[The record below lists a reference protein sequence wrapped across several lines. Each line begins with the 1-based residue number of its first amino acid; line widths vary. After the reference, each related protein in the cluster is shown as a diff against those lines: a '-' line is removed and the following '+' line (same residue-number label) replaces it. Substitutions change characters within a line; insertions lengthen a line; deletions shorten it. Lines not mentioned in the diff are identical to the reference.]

1 MVKKIVISILAIAV
15 LIAVSV
21 WGFMYYKRTQS
32 FNIAVPTTA
41 VNAVRINVEQ
51 IGIDLLLSGGT
62 EISGQKKSGK
72 KEKYGL
78 ELPFNV
84 FLFGLK
90 DMPSGFLLSRWEIS
104 NNGDFQAFLKTSFN
118 YSNGVFVHKSKLFS
132 CIYNEKVAVMM
143 TSARPDEK
151 MIAAAKAYLSEL
163 NTVAFADTKWGS
175 LRTATDDI
183 VTAGDWGTG
192 HLNFEKGRILATW
205 TGADT
210 VQRKTVMTTPQ
221 NMALAIHSGSNLV
234 ADLSGLLKERT
245 DSVHWDQLQTVFANG
260 YTLYVKGA
268 VSQQESVVTYDF
280 DDNFEKVAKVS
291 VQEKQVPGIYLQTTL
306 AGLESLAILQQ
317 ESIIAPP
324 DSVRKS
330 VFPLFGLQYA
340 VRNARQFL
348 VSSNISGAENR
359 PENGA
364 GGDVY
369 LSLWCNIDQLR
380 SLPVFSDAA
389 VYLKPFK
396 TLQLQGRKSGSENK
410 YDVDLIFTDQQ
421 KYALKQVLDLF

>member
-1 MVKKIVISILAIAV
+1 M
-15 LIAVSV
+15 
-21 WGFMYYKRTQS
+21 
-32 FNIAVPTTA
+32 
-41 VNAVRINVEQ
+41 RINVEQ

-62 EISGQKKSGK
+62 ETSGQKKSAK

-78 ELPFNV
+78 KLPFNIL
-84 FLFGLK
+84 LFGLK

-104 NNGDFQAFLKTSFN
+104 NNSDFQVFLKTGFD

-132 CIYNEKVAVMM
+132 CVYNEKVAVMM

-151 MIAAAKAYLSEL
+151 MITAAKAYLSGL
-163 NTVAFADTKWGS
+163 NTVAFADSKWSS

-183 VTAGDWGTG
+183 ATAGDWGSG

-210 VQRKTVMTTPQ
+210 VQRKMVMAAPQ
-221 NMALAIHSGSNLV
+221 NMALAVHSGSNLV
-234 ADLSGLLKERT
+234 ADLSGLLQERT

-260 YTLYVKGA
+260 YTLYVKGI
-268 VSQQESVVTYDF
+268 VNQQESVVTYDF

-306 AGLESLAILQQ
+306 TGPESLAILQQ

-324 DSVRKS
+324 DSIRKN

-340 VRNARQFL
+340 VRNAGQFL

-380 SLPVFSDAA
+380 SLPVFTDAA
-389 VYLKPFK
+389 AYLKPFK

-410 YDVDLIFTDQQ
+410 YDIDLIFTDQQ